1 MMTRPSYLRRATW
14 WSVLL
19 LALAGSAVGI
29 WIPAHVVRVESFE
42 EEKVEGLPAD
52 EFSKLVQNLS
62 EEDGYFRSDNFT
74 SNETS
79 YLHVVGKLGEMRIS
93 GGAYL
98 GVGPEQN
105 FTYIAKIRPRI
116 AFIVDIRRQAMLQH
130 LLYKAIFHMAQ
141 SRAQFLSGLLSR
153 PLSGNQ
159 TLVEGQPLERL
170 LDYFAT
176 APAPAEVFAQNLTR
190 VRKIIQEEFKIPLSD
205 KDQERLEFVFSSF
218 QKEGMEIA
226 FRIGRSNGAS
236 GRRFPNLRD
245 LILQPDLN
253 GRPGNFLANEEDYRF
268 VRNLHLRNRI
278 IPVVGDF
285 AGPKA
290 LSSVGEYLRK
300 NGYTVRAYYT
310 SNVEQFLFQNGNFR
324 AFVENVR
331 KLPIDADSV
340 FIRAVT
346 RGQSHPASVPGHRT
360 ATVLQ
365 KIAVFLKDYDL
376 GLYTDYA
383 SLVSTHYITGQ

>member
-1 MMTRPSYLRRATW
+1 MQ
-14 WSVLL
+14 
-19 LALAGSAVGI
+19 G
-29 WIPAHVVRVESFE
+29 
-42 EEKVEGLPAD
+42 D
-52 EFSKLVQNLS
+52 E
-62 EEDGYFRSDNFT
+62 
-74 SNETS
+74 
-79 YLHVVGKLGEMRIS
+79 
-93 GGAYL
+93 
-98 GVGPEQN
+98 
-105 FTYIAKIRPRI
+105 
-116 AFIVDIRRQAMLQH
+116 
-130 LLYKAIFHMAQ
+130 
-141 SRAQFLSGLLSR
+141 
-153 PLSGNQ
+153 
-159 TLVEGQPLERL
+159 QPLERL
-170 LDYFAT
+170 LDHFAT
-176 APAPAEVFAQNLTR
+176 APAPAEEFTQNLTK

-218 QKEGMEIA
+218 QKEGLEIA
-226 FRIGRSNGAS
+226 FRIGGSNGIG
-236 GRRFPNLRD
+236 GRRFPNLRE

-253 GRPGNFLANEEDYRF
+253 GKPGNFLANEEDYRF

-324 AFVENVR
+324 TFVENVR

-346 RGQSHPASVPGHRT
+346 RGQSHPAAVPGHRT

-365 KIAVFLKDYDL
+365 KIAIFLKDYDL
-376 GLYTDYA
+376 GLYPDYA
-383 SLVSTHYITGQ
+383 GLVSTHYITGQ

>member
-1 MMTRPSYLRRATW
+1 MVTRPSYLREVTR

-29 WIPAHVVRVESFE
+29 WIPARAVRMESFE
-42 EEKVEGLPAD
+42 QEKVETLPAA
-52 EFSKLVQNLS
+52 EFSQLVQDLS

-79 YLHVVGKLGEMRIS
+79 YLHVVGKLREMRIS

-105 FTYIAKIRPRI
+105 FTYIAKVRPRI

-130 LLYKAIFHMAQ
+130 LLYKAIFHTSQ

-153 PLSGNQ
+153 PLAGDLKQ
-159 TLVEGQPLERL
+159 IERQPLERL
-170 LDYFAT
+170 LDYFVT
-176 APAPAEVFAQNLTR
+176 APAPAEAFTQNLAR
-190 VRKIIQEEFKIPLSD
+190 VRKIIQEEFRIPLSD
-205 KDQERLEFVFSSF
+205 KDQERLESVYSSF
-218 QKEGMEIA
+218 HREGLEIA
-226 FRIGRSNGAS
+226 FRIGGSNGG
-236 GRRFPNLRD
+236 GRRFPNLKD
-245 LILQPDLN
+245 LILQPDLK
-253 GRPGNFLANEEDYRF
+253 GKPGNFLANEEDYRF

-290 LSSVGEYLRK
+290 LSSVSEYLRK
-300 NGYTVRAYYT
+300 NGYTVRAFYT

-324 AFVENVR
+324 SFVENVR
-331 KLPIDADSV
+331 KLPIDSDSV

-346 RGQSHPASVPGHRT
+346 RGQMHPASVPGHRT

-383 SLVSTHYITGQ
+383 GLVSTHYIAGQ